1 MNSISNFGSPRL
13 RTTMGAA
20 LMLSLL
26 VGGGTACADK
36 TSGTLLGAGLGA
48 VGGAAIGYAA
58 GGSDG
63 ALIGAAA
70 GAVVG
75 GIAGYALSG
84 KKETVRKEESVVR
97 QEVAATA
104 PAAVR
109 QNIVEVR
116 DVGVWP
122 SRVAPGQTTSLNI
135 AMRAVGDGSTPLYP
149 PKADVAIYQ
158 GEKLIHN
165 EEVPVDNTGDVDISV
180 NLPIPDAAEAGTY
193 KVVVAAKPDPRTT
206 NPQPPNSSRQSTFE
220 VVQATAFVPAGE
232 GRVVAVK

>member
-1 MNSISNFGSPRL
+1 LNFRPKKTLKDLFTMTTISNFGSPRL

-97 QEVAATA
+97 QEVAATT
-104 PAAVR
+104 PAAPR

-122 SRVAPGQTTSLNI
+122 SRVAPRSDDQPQHRDARRRRWI
-135 AMRAVGDGSTPLYP
+135 
-149 PKADVAIYQ
+149 
-158 GEKLIHN
+158 
-165 EEVPVDNTGDVDISV
+165 
-180 NLPIPDAAEAGTY
+180 DAALPAQSRRRHLSGREA
-193 KVVVAAKPDPRTT
+193 DP
-206 NPQPPNSSRQSTFE
+206 
-220 VVQATAFVPAGE
+220 
-232 GRVVAVK
+232 